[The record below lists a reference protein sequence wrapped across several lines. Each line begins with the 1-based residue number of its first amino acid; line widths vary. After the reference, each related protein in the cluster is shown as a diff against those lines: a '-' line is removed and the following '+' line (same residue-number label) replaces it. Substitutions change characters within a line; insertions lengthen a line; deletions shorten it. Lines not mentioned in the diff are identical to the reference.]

1 MEQQTLTKEQLFGVM
16 KSYLNMIERGKEY
29 PTVVLSDI
37 EASIKSVLRN
47 KDVHSSEDITLTPE
61 QERQIYEKVRK
72 RNITEDV
79 LRYMDDNELP
89 VDERIAEEIAEYFI
103 NSGFD
108 CNLSYWDNIK
118 QMYETVTTTK
128 FVEELLECLNEIKS
142 NKIRSKWQNVHALPH
157 SVFGFIYIIGRKP
170 DFPKGEYSSIAKIA
184 ASGNVTY
191 FDEEAKSDA
200 YVREEIRKI
209 KEAYCYE

>member
-1 MEQQTLTKEQLFGVM
+1 MEQQTLTKERLLGVIE
-16 KSYLNMIERGKEY
+16 SYLNMIERGKEY

-89 VDERIAEEIAEYFI
+89 VDERIAEEIAEYFV